1 MTQQAP
7 VIISSASPFAADVFA
22 KRHPALIERL
32 TGAWPIGPEQK
43 QALADLAQENVDG
56 VIRPLPDSAVDA
68 ELWRGWGSDFYG
80 RRWVD
85 VPFLWAESFFYRRL
99 LETVRFF
106 EHGPWQGIDLFA
118 PFKQI
123 ELAGEVVSA
132 EIAAL
137 DDIANL
143 TTAERG
149 QTLLL
154 SSLWGNRADLALQIT
169 AGRGVEASG
178 LVADDSEQLWELLG
192 SHPGGSIAVV
202 ADNAGSEMIADL
214 VLIDYLLTSDLADC
228 VTLHVKPLPYYVSD
242 ATLADVASC
251 LRELLLGKGEAHAVG
266 KRLRDSAATGRLRVH
281 TNAFWCAPF
290 DFTAMPESLRE
301 EFGSARL
308 TILKGDLNYR
318 RLVGDR
324 WWEPTVS
331 FSEVTRYFP
340 GPAVALRTL
349 KSDVIVGLEASVAPS
364 LGTATAG
371 WRTSGTHALV
381 QVRT

>member
-32 TGAWPIGPEQK
+32 TGVWPFGPEQK

-178 LVADDSEQLWELLG
+178 LVADDSEQLF
-192 SHPGGSIAVV
+192 
-202 ADNAGSEMIADL
+202 
-214 VLIDYLLTSDLADC
+214 LAP
-228 VTLHVKPLPYYVSD
+228 TRAAPLPLSQ
-242 ATLADVASC
+242 TTP
-251 LRELLLGKGEAHAVG
+251 
-266 KRLRDSAATGRLRVH
+266 AA
-281 TNAFWCAPF
+281 
-290 DFTAMPESLRE
+290 
-301 EFGSARL
+301 
-308 TILKGDLNYR
+308 K
-318 RLVGDR
+318 
-324 WWEPTVS
+324 
-331 FSEVTRYFP
+331 
-340 GPAVALRTL
+340 
-349 KSDVIVGLEASVAPS
+349 
-364 LGTATAG
+364 
-371 WRTSGTHALV
+371 
-381 QVRT
+381 